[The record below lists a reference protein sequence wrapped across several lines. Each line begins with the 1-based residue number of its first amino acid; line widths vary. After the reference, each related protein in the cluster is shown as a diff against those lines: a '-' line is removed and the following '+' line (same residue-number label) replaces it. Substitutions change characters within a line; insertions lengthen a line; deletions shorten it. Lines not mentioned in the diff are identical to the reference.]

1 MTKPQIE
8 KSIITDWI
16 YEINK
21 PIFFCVLVLIATGLF
36 ISLTINPGTSR
47 YINNNL
53 FSYFNIQALYL
64 LFGFIIF
71 ILFSFIN
78 YERISNISIIVF
90 VILIVI
96 LFLTLIYGVEI
107 KGSKRWIN
115 LKYFTIMPI
124 ELIKPFYCIVLAAI
138 LNNPSLRNSFR
149 SYALSFSIYALMA
162 AILVFQPDISQL
174 FLVSAIYFSSIFMS
188 GFSII
193 VLASII
199 FVGGIF
205 FVFIYLFNFNAQN
218 RINSFL
224 APNDYDA
231 TQTELSLQAIKQ
243 GGFIG
248 VGPGNGVL
256 KNKIPEA
263 NSDYIFSVIA
273 EEYGLL
279 GCLIILAI
287 FFIISYQGFR
297 KIYSSNNHF
306 IQISLFTLI
315 IYFCLQ
321 ALIHIGVNIRLLP
334 TTGITLPFI
343 SYGGSSVIGMSITCG
358 LILLL
363 SKNRHS

>member
-1 MTKPQIE
+1 
-8 KSIITDWI
+8 
-16 YEINK
+16 
-21 PIFFCVLVLIATGLF
+21 
-36 ISLTINPGTSR
+36 
-47 YINNNL
+47 
-53 FSYFNIQALYL
+53 
-64 LFGFIIF
+64 
-71 ILFSFIN
+71 
-78 YERISNISIIVF
+78 
-90 VILIVI
+90 
-96 LFLTLIYGVEI
+96 
-107 KGSKRWIN
+107 
-115 LKYFTIMPI
+115 MPI

-199 FVGGIF
+199 FIGGIF
-205 FVFIYLFNFNAQN
+205 FVFIYLFNFNVQN

-224 APNDYDA
+224 APNNYDV
-231 TQTELSLQAIKQ
+231 TQSELSLQAIKQ
-243 GGFIG
+243 GGLIG

-297 KIYSSNNHF
+297 KIYNSNNHF

>member
-1 MTKPQIE
+1 
-8 KSIITDWI
+8 
-16 YEINK
+16 
-21 PIFFCVLVLIATGLF
+21 
-36 ISLTINPGTSR
+36 
-47 YINNNL
+47 
-53 FSYFNIQALYL
+53 
-64 LFGFIIF
+64 
-71 ILFSFIN
+71 
-78 YERISNISIIVF
+78 
-90 VILIVI
+90 
-96 LFLTLIYGVEI
+96 
-107 KGSKRWIN
+107 
-115 LKYFTIMPI
+115 
-124 ELIKPFYCIVLAAI
+124 
-138 LNNPSLRNSFR
+138 
-149 SYALSFSIYALMA
+149 
-162 AILVFQPDISQL
+162 
-174 FLVSAIYFSSIFMS
+174 MS

-199 FVGGIF
+199 FIGGIF
-205 FVFIYLFNFNAQN
+205 FVFIYLFNFNVQN
-218 RINSFL
+218 RINSFI
-224 APNDYDA
+224 ASNDYDV

-243 GGFIG
+243 GGLIG

-279 GCLIILAI
+279 GCLIILTI

-343 SYGGSSVIGMSITCG
+343 SYGGSSLITN
-358 LILLL
+358 LMMIAILLNI
-363 SKNRHS
+363 SKAQRKLNVKRWRLRVNA